1 MELSFREAQ
10 HPQGVRRIRKA
21 AEPPTTA
28 QQRGN
33 PFPVS
38 WPPCE
43 RGLASPQAM
52 TEGFRFQDSFPMV
65 GILPSRAA
73 PVPPPFNKGGYWT
86 WVTDRRVGPLGLL
99 AMTETL
105 ANNRFA

>member
-1 MELSFREAQ
+1 MELSFLEAK

-38 WPPCE
+38 WPPCQ
-43 RGLASPQAM
+43 RGLSAKL
-52 TEGFRFQDSFPMV
+52 TEGFRFQNGFPVV

-73 PVPPPFNKGGYWT
+73 PVPPPFDKGG
-86 WVTDRRVGPLGLL
+86 
-99 AMTETL
+99 
-105 ANNRFA
+105 

>member
-1 MELSFREAQ
+1 MELSFLEAK

-38 WPPCE
+38 WPPCQ
-43 RGLASPQAM
+43 RGLSAKL
-52 TEGFRFQDSFPMV
+52 TEGFRFQNGFPVV

-73 PVPPPFNKGGYWT
+73 PVPPSPIPF
-86 WVTDRRVGPLGLL
+86 VPLGHFPLTRGIGL
-99 AMTETL
+99 
-105 ANNRFA
+105 